1 MSMNREMRRQQ
12 ERMKPAK
19 PGRTPRSALT
29 GGGGGGGR
37 AAVGGLGGRGRG
49 AAFLRPNWIKD
60 IFSELRKVQWPT
72 RQEAW
77 HLTWVVVL
85 VSLVVGVTLGGLD
98 SAFGWFLEHT
108 VLQQ

>member
-19 PGRTPRSALT
+19 PARTPALRPALA
-29 GGGGGGGR
+29 GGGAGSGGGI
-37 AAVGGLGGRGRG
+37 RGRSG
-49 AAFLRPNWIKD
+49 SLLRPNWIKD
-60 IFSELRKVQWPT
+60 IISELRKVQWPT

-85 VSLVVGVTLGGLD
+85 VSLAVGVTLGGLD